1 MARTGPSM
9 LVQWLKKHVWDP
21 EAAMDFCDHF
31 ARDYDEAILE
41 TILRSLPAEGP
52 HAPQV
57 ALRLAA
63 IILAV
68 LTFGAC
74 NTVAGVGKDVERGGE
89 KLQDTARDV
98 QRKN

>member
-1 MARTGPSM
+1 MST
-9 LVQWLKKHVWDP
+9 
-21 EAAMDFCDHF
+21 
-31 ARDYDEAILE
+31 
-41 TILRSLPAEGP
+41 T
-52 HAPQV
+52 
-57 ALRLAA
+57 LRLAA